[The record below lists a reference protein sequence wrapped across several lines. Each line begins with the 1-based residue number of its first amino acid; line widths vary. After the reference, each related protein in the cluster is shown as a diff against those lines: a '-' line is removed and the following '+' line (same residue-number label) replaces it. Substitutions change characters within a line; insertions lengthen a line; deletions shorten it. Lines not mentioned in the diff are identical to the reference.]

1 MNMQSLMQ
9 QAQKMQKD
17 LQKKQEELNN
27 MNFEGK
33 SEWVTVILNGKKE
46 MINITINSKDL
57 DEDDIEMLEDMIKIA
72 FKDAVEKVDKEYDNK
87 LGMYGKQLNGL
98 I

>member
-1 MNMQSLMQ
+1 MNMQALMQ

-17 LQKKQEELNN
+17 LQKKQEELAQ
-27 MNFEGK
+27 MEFEGN
-33 SEWVTVILNGKKE
+33 SEWVIIKLNGKKE
-46 MINITINSKDL
+46 LLKLDIKKTTL

-72 FKDAVEKVDKEYDNK
+72 YSDALKKVDKAYDSK
-87 LGMYGKQLNGL
+87 LGIYVKQLNGL

>member
-1 MNMQSLMQ
+1 MNMQALMQ

-17 LQKKQEELNN
+17 LQKKQGELET
-27 MNFEGK
+27 MEFEGT
-33 SEWVTVILNGKKE
+33 SEWVTIILSGKKE
-46 MINITINSKDL
+46 LRKINIKKVSL
-57 DEDDIEMLEDMIKIA
+57 DEEDVEMLEDMIQIA
-72 FKDAVEKVDKEYDNK
+72 FKNAVSKVDKAYDEK

>member
-1 MNMQSLMQ
+1 MNMQALMQ

-17 LQKKQEELNN
+17 LQKKQDELAD
-27 MNFEGK
+27 MEFEGT
-33 SEWVTVILNGKKE
+33 SEWVSIILTGNKE
-46 MINITINSKDL
+46 MKKINIKKSSL
-57 DEDDIEMLEDMIKIA
+57 DEDDIEMLEDMIQIA
-72 FKDAVEKVDKEYDNK
+72 FKDALSKVEKAYDEK

>member
-1 MNMQSLMQ
+1 MNMQALMQ

-17 LQKKQEELNN
+17 LQKKQEELGVIE
-27 MNFEGK
+27 FEGN
-33 SEWVTVILNGKKE
+33 SEWVSLVLNGKKE
-46 MINITINSKDL
+46 LVKLNIKKITL
-57 DEDDIEMLEDMIKIA
+57 DEDDMEMLEDMIKIA
-72 FKDAVEKVDKEYDNK
+72 FNDALSKVDKAYDDK

>member
-1 MNMQSLMQ
+1 MNMQALMQ

-17 LQKKQEELNN
+17 LQKKQDELAD
-27 MNFEGK
+27 MEFEGT
-33 SEWVTVILNGKKE
+33 SEWVSIILSGNKE
-46 MINITINSKDL
+46 MKKINIKKSSL
-57 DEDDIEMLEDMIKIA
+57 DEDDIEMLEDMIQIA
-72 FKDAVEKVDKEYDNK
+72 FKDALSKVEKAYDEK

>member
-1 MNMQSLMQ
+1 MNMQALMQ

-17 LQKKQEELNN
+17 LQKKQGELET
-27 MNFEGK
+27 MEFEGT
-33 SEWVTVILNGKKE
+33 SEWVTVVLSGKKE
-46 MINITINSKDL
+46 LKKINIKKVSL
-57 DEDDIEMLEDMIKIA
+57 DEEDVEMLEDMIQIA
-72 FKDAVEKVDKEYDNK
+72 FKDAVSKVDKAYDEK

>member
-1 MNMQSLMQ
+1 MNMQALMQ

-17 LQKKQEELNN
+17 LQKKQGELET
-27 MNFEGK
+27 MEFEGN
-33 SEWVTVILNGKKE
+33 SEWVTVILSGKKE
-46 MINITINSKDL
+46 LKKINIKKISL
-57 DEDDIEMLEDMIKIA
+57 DEDDIEMLEDMIQIA
-72 FKDAVEKVDKEYDNK
+72 FNDAISKVDNAYDEK